1 MAWAKIDQSLI
12 GHRKT
17 LRLARMMKVSVHE
30 AVGILCCLWL
40 WGMDNADQ
48 SGLLAGVEAADLA
61 DALRMQDA
69 EQLAEALITSGFLD
83 KTDEGYVIHTWPEYG
98 GALERQR
105 ENARA
110 RKRASR
116 SKEAATEGNSNR
128 HADVTR

>member
-48 SGLLAGVEAADLA
+48 SGLLTGAQGGVNEWATK
-61 DALRMQDA
+61 RM
-69 EQLAEALITSGFLD
+69 
-83 KTDEGYVIHTWPEYG
+83 K
-98 GALERQR
+98 
-105 ENARA
+105 
-110 RKRASR
+110 
-116 SKEAATEGNSNR
+116 
-128 HADVTR
+128 VTPF